1 MGVQGLFSLLENHS
15 QVYRE
20 TKLRG
25 RKLLIDGCNLIHLL
39 YFTGLDQNL
48 GGEYAAF
55 EDLIERFVS
64 ALKICNISPF
74 VILDGGSDISGK
86 KDQTCT
92 LRAENR
98 IKRSHLAATGG
109 GQKNILPPLA
119 TKVFTQTL
127 MRLNV
132 PLVQCYG
139 EADQEV
145 AALAAEWNCPVLSD
159 DSDFFIFELP
169 SGLLPIRHFLWWEA
183 SASQRFIRCRAYRA
197 SSFCIYFQIPCPLLP
212 VFAIL
217 AGNDYSKLQVAS
229 WTQDWLSRL
238 EGLLRWLKDFQQPEE
253 ALRAALRSGHVQSER
268 QEAELMELLSAFIK
282 TYELPASS
290 TKDLFVSG
298 QKAPPPEQGADLI
311 PEWTWLP
318 LMHCQLPPS
327 ILDILLL
334 HKMKLSIMVD
344 DGTLPSANGASRP
357 LRQLFYGLLLGGD
370 AVPPVEERDRDGLK
384 LSFTQIKPTVT
395 CTAQKLRLGSLQ
407 QSKAS
412 ERLQVLLEA
421 LGVTEE
427 PLNKL
432 PSQLRLPV
440 AVTRY
445 WMQRAEPR
453 PDNQLLRALLQG
465 MMWGHKAG
473 PGRRPEPGLK
483 VKGQRKLTPDVG
495 VVHSLCQ
502 WQACLTDALQLNQL
516 LCFPLEEPDIARL
529 YQGTFI
535 HHLLHHNSFL
545 HSDAQLYDLLLS
557 ITQQTSAPAAPAAPA
572 GPGEPRRSPRI
583 IQQQML
589 KLEEEEQEDECSAQ
603 AEQVLLME
611 KQLVVKNRQKSKKKA
626 GLHRSALSEY
636 GH

>member
-1 MGVQGLFSLLENHS
+1 MAYTFRLIKKKTIEEKRNKIIFDFS
-15 QVYRE
+15 
-20 TKLRG
+20 
-25 RKLLIDGCNLIHLL
+25 
-39 YFTGLDQNL
+39 FFDQSWSDFSWSIWNL

-268 QEAELMELLSAFIK
+268 QEAELMELLSWSTSALHVSPVPLVCECESDWLN
-282 TYELPASS
+282 ELMC
-290 TKDLFVSG
+290 K
-298 QKAPPPEQGADLI
+298 
-311 PEWTWLP
+311 WTWLP

-370 AVPPVEERDRDGLK
+370 AVPPVEERDRDGLNIKFILK
-384 LSFTQIKPTVT
+384 LYLTKRCTECSPTT
-395 CTAQKLRLGSLQ
+395 
-407 QSKAS
+407 AS

-516 LCFPLEEPDIARL
+516 LCFPLEEPDIAR
-529 YQGTFI
+529 
-535 HHLLHHNSFL
+535 
-545 HSDAQLYDLLLS
+545 
-557 ITQQTSAPAAPAAPA
+557 
-572 GPGEPRRSPRI
+572 
-583 IQQQML
+583 
-589 KLEEEEQEDECSAQ
+589 
-603 AEQVLLME
+603 
-611 KQLVVKNRQKSKKKA
+611 
-626 GLHRSALSEY
+626 
-636 GH
+636 